1 MWSEFLDKTT
11 CCSASHTT
19 MPQTAL
25 TSSGE
30 SQYNSKVLLWRYPS
44 QLNLLTPN
52 SLLCRRERRRWRG
65 RELQEAQYPRRRRRP
80 EGVAQSQKARDV
92 DRLPAEA
99 RPSEPSYSSAEPRE
113 SRTAQPE
120 SAAQR
125 PGPGDSSRS
134 PGAVPAGVAEAPP
147 RGAAQRG
154 REASRRSHG
163 GAGARPG
170 KGRSLTAASAGAGAG
185 PRRRPGGGR
194 RIHVPS
200 GKQDME
206 RLKSKRESKRGFLR
220 IPLR

>member
-120 SAAQR
+120 AAAQR
-125 PGPGDSSRS
+125 PGLARATRHGRRAPSPRASPKRRRVAPLSGGGRHRDGPTGERGLGPG
-134 PGAVPAGVAEAPP
+134 
-147 RGAAQRG
+147 RGAAL
-154 REASRRSHG
+154 RRFRR
-163 GAGARPG
+163 AQEQAR
-170 KGRSLTAASAGAGAG
+170 GAG
-185 PRRRPGGGR
+185 PAGGAAFTCR
-194 RIHVPS
+194 A
-200 GKQDME
+200 
-206 RLKSKRESKRGFLR
+206 ESKTWKG
-220 IPLR
+220 